1 MSFLIAVSSCQADA
15 AKGDHDV
22 IRETWGTVADEHGV
36 PYMICMGRKQG
47 EMPERG
53 AHESL
58 YLVDDDWRSLPQ
70 KTLWNCRL
78 ALDGGYD
85 WLFQCFRDTYIS
97 IPRLLEEFPKL
108 NHQVVGNFYFH
119 NVYEGHPCGGSGY
132 WMHKDFM
139 KLLVENGTG
148 DHFAEDILVGKVMEK
163 YGIVG
168 YHDSRYDHCTM
179 RGGVSK
185 HNSNITN
192 HLWTHYC
199 EYFGTVLGIDEWNA
213 DWLRQEQR
221 KELTGQWT
229 EQDEAYMKRLPQIK
243 AEHYRMI

>member
-1 MSFLIAVSSCQADA
+1 MNFLIAVSSCQKDA
-15 AKGDHDV
+15 AAGDHDV
-22 IRETWGTVADEHGV
+22 IRETWGKVADENGV
-36 PYMICMGRKQG
+36 PYIITIGDPRG
-47 EMPERG
+47 IDMPLPHER
-53 AHESL
+53 
-58 YLVDDDWRSLPQ
+58 YVIVPDDWKSLPL
-70 KTLWNCRL
+70 KTISNCQW
-78 ALDGGYD
+78 ALDRGYD
-85 WLFQCFRDTYIS
+85 WMFQCFRDTYIS
-97 IPRLLEEFPKL
+97 IPRLLEECPKL

-139 KLLVENGTG
+139 KLLVESGTG
-148 DHFAEDILVGKVMEK
+148 GHIAEDILVGKVMEK
-163 YGIVG
+163 HGIVG

-179 RGGVSK
+179 RGGVSL

-199 EYFGTVLGIDEWNA
+199 EYFGTVLGIEEWNA

-221 KELTGQWT
+221 KELTGKWT
-229 EQDEAYMKRLPQIK
+229 EQDEAYMQRLEKIK